1 MKKIQIS
8 TVRQEA
14 NVEVIYVNAAL
25 ISKVVKAHVAATN
38 IIEEAKENGVIVEP
52 TVPVVDANGNTVD
65 ERVTDKNGK
74 PITEYRG
81 ADATLIALNETIAP
95 LLSELVNAFEE

>member
-1 MKKIQIS
+1 MKKIQVS

-25 ISKVVKAHVAATN
+25 ISKVVKAYVAATN
-38 IIEEAKENGVIVEP
+38 IIEDAKDNGVIVEP
-52 TVPVVDANGNTVD
+52 MVPVIDTNGNTVD
-65 ERVTDKNGK
+65 ERATDKNGK
-74 PITEYRG
+74 PITEYRCP
-81 ADATLIALNETIAP
+81 DATLIALNETIYP

>member
-25 ISKVVKAHVAATN
+25 ISKVVKAHIAATKVIEDAKECGT
-38 IIEEAKENGVIVEP
+38 IIEPIA
-52 TVPVVDANGNTVD
+52 PVVDANGNTVD
-65 ERVTDKNGK
+65 ERATDKNGK
-74 PITEYRG
+74 PITEYYC
-81 ADATLIALNETIAP
+81 ADDALIALNETIAP

>member
-1 MKKIQIS
+1 MKKIQVS

-38 IIEEAKENGVIVEP
+38 IIEEAKENGVISEP

-65 ERVTDKNGK
+65 ERATDKNGK
-74 PITEYRG
+74 PITEYRCP
-81 ADATLIALNETIAP
+81 DAALIALNETIAP

>member
-25 ISKVVKAHVAATN
+25 ISKVVKAHVAAN
-38 IIEEAKENGVIVEP
+38 NVIANAKERGIIVEP
-52 TVPVVDANGNTVD
+52 TVMSIDGNGD
-65 ERVTDKNGK
+65 EVMKRATDEKGNL
-74 PITEYRG
+74 ITEYCG
-81 ADATLIALNETIAP
+81 ASDELIALNETIAP

>member
-1 MKKIQIS
+1 MKKIQVS

-14 NVEVIYVNAAL
+14 NVEVIYVNAAF

-38 IIEEAKENGVIVEP
+38 IIEEAKENGTIVEP
-52 TVPVVDANGNTVD
+52 TVPVIDANGNTVD
-65 ERVTDKNGK
+65 ERETDKNGK
-74 PITEYRG
+74 PITEYRCADG
-81 ADATLIALNETIAP
+81 ALIALNETIAP